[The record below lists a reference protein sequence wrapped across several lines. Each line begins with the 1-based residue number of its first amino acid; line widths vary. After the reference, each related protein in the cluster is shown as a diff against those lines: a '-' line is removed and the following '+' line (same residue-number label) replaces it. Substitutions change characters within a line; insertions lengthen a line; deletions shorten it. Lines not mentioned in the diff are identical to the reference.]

1 MTKSALDN
9 MSKKLRKCKRER
21 LSGSSHLS
29 LRRLLTSRGKKPD
42 CSPALGTTNLPS
54 NQSTRSTRTISRLY
68 SRQLSHVLL
77 TQLLARIASR
87 SCQQALG
94 QEYQYLAST
103 KQLLKL
109 RPHQSKTRTCLRA
122 MMRTLCQARVHIMQH
137 KGVTSSL
144 RPNHNVFNSLVQ
156 QSNASQKAT
165 NSSKMMKL
173 DQAHTL
179 KPSQLSRPNR

>member
-1 MTKSALDN
+1 
-9 MSKKLRKCKRER
+9 MSQK
-21 LSGSSHLS
+21 
-29 LRRLLTSRGKKPD
+29 RLLTSRDKKPD

-54 NQSTRSTRTISRLY
+54 NQSTRSTRTTSRLY
-68 SRQLSHVLL
+68 SRQLSHVPL

-103 KQLLKL
+103 EQLLKL

-122 MMRTLCQARVHIMQH
+122 MMRTLCRARVHITQH
-137 KGVTSSL
+137 KGVTLSL

-173 DQAHTL
+173 DQAHTP